1 MIAIFSLL
9 ITLVLSL
16 LVTRFG
22 AMALMLTGLSNEA
35 SKFQARSA
43 FCGVGYTSDET
54 ESIMSHPVR
63 RRIVYWLMLAGNIGL
78 ATFTASTIASLLL
91 ASGSRSNEIAFR
103 MGILAAGVVTLWIFS
118 RSRIV
123 ERQLNRAISWALRRF
138 ARLEV
143 RDYIS
148 ILNLQKGYS
157 VFELHLCKKDW
168 LAEKSL
174 RELRLTREGIL
185 ILGIRRKN
193 GEFLGAPKAET
204 KTAKDDILV
213 LYGPIDRL
221 TELDR
226 REAGRRGDKAH
237 LQAVRAHEI
246 EKEQQDEID
255 PESTTI
261 NEMHKEKEKVEE
273 SVI

>member
-1 MIAIFSLL
+1 
-9 ITLVLSL
+9 
-16 LVTRFG
+16 
-22 AMALMLTGLSNEA
+22 
-35 SKFQARSA
+35 
-43 FCGVGYTSDET
+43 
-54 ESIMSHPVR
+54 MSHPVR
-63 RRIVYWLMLAGNIGL
+63 RRIVYTLMLAGNIGL
-78 ATFTASTIASLLL
+78 ATFTASTIASLLQ
-91 ASGSRSNEIAFR
+91 ATGSRSNEIVVK
-103 MGILAAGVVTLWIFS
+103 MGILAAGVVSLWIFS

-123 ERQLNRAISWALRRF
+123 EKQLNRVISWSLRRF

-185 ILGIRRKN
+185 VLGIRRKS

-221 TELDR
+221 TELDQR
-226 REAGRRGDKAH
+226 QAGYRGDKAH
-237 LQAVRAHEI
+237 LEAVKAHEV
-246 EKEQQDEID
+246 EKEQQTEID
-255 PESTTI
+255 PEADVAADP
-261 NEMHKEKEKVEE
+261 NHQPELEE
-273 SVI
+273 SAS

>member
-16 LVTRFG
+16 LVTRIG
-22 AMALMLTGLSNEA
+22 AMALMLTGLSNET

-43 FCGVGYTSDET
+43 FCGVGFTSDET

-63 RRIVYWLMLAGNIGL
+63 RRIVYTLMLAGNIGL
-78 ATFTASTIASLLL
+78 ATFTASTIASLLQ
-91 ASGSRSNEIAFR
+91 ATGSRSNEIVVK
-103 MGILAAGVVTLWIFS
+103 MGILAAGVVSLWIFS

-123 ERQLNRAISWALRRF
+123 EKQLNRVISWSLRRF

-185 ILGIRRKN
+185 VLGIRRKS

-221 TELDR
+221 TELDQR
-226 REAGRRGDKAH
+226 QAGYRGDKAH
-237 LQAVRAHEI
+237 LEAVKAHEV
-246 EKEQQDEID
+246 EKEQQTEID
-255 PESTTI
+255 PEADVVVD
-261 NEMHKEKEKVEE
+261 MHSEE
-273 SVI
+273 AFEETAS

>member
-9 ITLVLSL
+9 ISLVLSL
-16 LVTRFG
+16 LVTRIG
-22 AMALMLTGLSNEA
+22 AMALMLTGLSNET

-43 FCGVGYTSDET
+43 FCGVGFTSDET

-78 ATFTASTIASLLL
+78 ATFTATTIASLLQ
-91 ASGSRSNEIAFR
+91 ATGSRSNEIAFR
-103 MGILAAGVVTLWIFS
+103 MCILAAGVLTLWIFS

-123 ERQLNRAISWALRRF
+123 EKQLNRAISWALRRF

-157 VFELHLCKKDW
+157 VFELHLCRKDW
-168 LAEKSL
+168 LTEKTL

-185 ILGIRRKN
+185 ILGIRRKT

-204 KTAKDDILV
+204 KTAKDDILI

-221 TELDR
+221 TELDQ
-226 REAGRRGDKAH
+226 REAGYRGDKAH
-237 LQAVRAHEI
+237 LEAVRVHEI
-246 EKEQQDEID
+246 ESEQQSEND
-255 PESTTI
+255 PEEVGVADMQDTKETI
-261 NEMHKEKEKVEE
+261 KEAVN
-273 SVI
+273 